1 MWGGVAG
8 NVAGA
13 EESKEEG
20 KKRVLFLP
28 VVRACEANFTAIK
41 VSQGGRLAVP
51 DDSVAERGERER
63 VELYDETTGEKKV
76 P

>member
-1 MWGGVAG
+1 MMWGGVAG

-41 VSQGGRLAVP
+41 VSQGGRVVVTEEEEEVCRVVRVM
-51 DDSVAERGERER
+51 SVR
-63 VELYDETTGEKKV
+63 
-76 P
+76 

>member
-1 MWGGVAG
+1 MMWGGVAG

-41 VSQGGRLAVP
+41 VSQGGGDAVT
-51 DDSVAERGERER
+51 EEGEREASPVVR
-63 VELYDETTGEKKV
+63 HTSVR
-76 P
+76 